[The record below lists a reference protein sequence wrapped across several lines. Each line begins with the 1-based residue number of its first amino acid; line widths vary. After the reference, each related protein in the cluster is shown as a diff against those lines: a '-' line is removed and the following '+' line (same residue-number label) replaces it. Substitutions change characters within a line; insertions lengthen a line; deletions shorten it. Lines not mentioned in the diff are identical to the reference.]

1 MALLTL
7 GVVGKKKCYPGDDSC
22 FPTSDD
28 FKDLETRLSSSLIY
42 PSNVLGWRSIGP
54 ASLHN
59 GRLDTNH
66 VPYVATF
73 ATTSSDVK
81 EVMKFVNEFDL
92 LFSVK
97 STGHCYSGN
106 CMSQDSFHLDL
117 TKMKEISY
125 DEASSTVTIEPGSN
139 FDALYA
145 LNEETRTQS
154 VGGMCG
160 TVGPVGFSLGGGH
173 GPLIRSYGLGADQI
187 VSVDMILSNG
197 EPLTVTEESD
207 KDLFWALRGG
217 GGGTFGVVTSMTLK
231 TYRAPEQLISYSCNY
246 PLKTTSD
253 ETVGEEIVG
262 DCSFANHTSLKAW
275 HDTRWFGKVPMK
287 MRNYMATSF
296 AQQGFDGK
304 NVAKITIEAVIN
316 SENMM
321 SSFFGIQ
328 TGGAVREGSEGSAVS
343 DAFRGSE
350 MLLEADANWIT
361 KMNDEKEINW
371 TKGIGDDVHNLDDFK
386 GAYVNEPDPQIE
398 DFEDRFWGDKFEK
411 LQEIKR
417 RVDVGDI
424 FWQWQGVYSEDKPT
438 NPQ

>member
-1 MALLTL
+1 
-7 GVVGKKKCYPGDDSC
+7 
-22 FPTSDD
+22 
-28 FKDLETRLSSSLIY
+28 
-42 PSNVLGWRSIGP
+42 
-54 ASLHN
+54 
-59 GRLDTNH
+59 
-66 VPYVATF
+66 
-73 ATTSSDVK
+73 
-81 EVMKFVNEFDL
+81 
-92 LFSVK
+92 
-97 STGHCYSGN
+97 
-106 CMSQDSFHLDL
+106 
-117 TKMKEISY
+117 
-125 DEASSTVTIEPGSN
+125 
-139 FDALYA
+139 
-145 LNEETRTQS
+145 
-154 VGGMCG
+154 
-160 TVGPVGFSLGGGH
+160 
-173 GPLIRSYGLGADQI
+173 
-187 VSVDMILSNG
+187 
-197 EPLTVTEESD
+197 
-207 KDLFWALRGG
+207 
-217 GGGTFGVVTSMTLK
+217 
-231 TYRAPEQLISYSCNY
+231 
-246 PLKTTSD
+246 
-253 ETVGEEIVG
+253 
-262 DCSFANHTSLKAW
+262 
-275 HDTRWFGKVPMK
+275 
-287 MRNYMATSF
+287 MATSF

-350 MLLEADANWIT
+350 MLLESDANWVT